1 MNIQVINI
9 QNDFQQ
15 NLNGNVGF
23 LLYCFMNLCVK
34 AEGAALLSSEFVLGG
49 QVVPI
54 EDLGNVSIPDKC
66 RLCVV
71 PK

>member
-34 AEGAALLSSEFVLGG
+34 AEGAAF
-49 QVVPI
+49 
-54 EDLGNVSIPDKC
+54 C
-66 RLCVV
+66 RLNLFWVV
-71 PK
+71 RLCLSKT